1 MNSVQ
6 TTASFGKPVEFVTV
20 LCPSRLNYDG
30 LSVQTS
36 HLVGLREKEMPKYS
50 GYGKKKKKKKGGMKR
65 GKKKSARGGLK
76 PCLTA
81 AQKKLPAALKAGIRK
96 RNRPCK

>member
-1 MNSVQ
+1 MPGHY
-6 TTASFGKPVEFVTV
+6 GK
-20 LCPSRLNYDG
+20 
-30 LSVQTS
+30 
-36 HLVGLREKEMPKYS
+36 
-50 GYGKKKKKKKGGMKR
+50 GKKKKKKKGGMKR

>member
-1 MNSVQ
+1 
-6 TTASFGKPVEFVTV
+6 
-20 LCPSRLNYDG
+20 
-30 LSVQTS
+30 
-36 HLVGLREKEMPKYS
+36 MP
-50 GYGKKKKKKKGGMKR
+50 GHYGKGKKKKKKGGMKKR

>member
-1 MNSVQ
+1 VNSVQ
-6 TTASFGKPVEFVTV
+6 TTVNFGKPVRFVTV
-20 LCPSRLNYDG
+20 LCPSKLNYDG

-36 HLVGLREKEMPKYS
+36 HLVGLREKDMPYHS
-50 GYGKKKKKKKGGMKR
+50 GKKKKKKKGGMKR